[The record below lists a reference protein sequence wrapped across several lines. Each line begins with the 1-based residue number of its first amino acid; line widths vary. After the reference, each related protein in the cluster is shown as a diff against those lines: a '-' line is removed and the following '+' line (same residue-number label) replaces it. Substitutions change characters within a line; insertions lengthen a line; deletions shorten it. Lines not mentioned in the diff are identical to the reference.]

1 MVLLKL
7 KRVKFGFILLLAV
20 GFTQGSFRLRGE
32 MRSGS
37 VGRWNSVPWR
47 VFWGWKVRSK
57 DPFGGSDFFFV
68 FEEESAEGNGLPRT
82 DLTGGGK
89 MDQRWGPL
97 AEVIATT
104 GSIVPGSVCVAENGA
119 RDLLRFSLSPFFFIL
134 GLCLGFIHNPERRS
148 LLSWRS
154 SEPDMTPQCRDRRVE
169 SGERALSRRRRR
181 RSRPSWIFELASRR
195 WSCLEMSPWSKILN
209 GKMRFFMRKRIAAG
223 KCVVVCS
230 SQNLVLIAQRFWRF
244 CLRNCELFNWW
255 MDDGKIVAE
264 KFSEFVC
271 GQSHQKG
278 VRLRNCVRM
287 CAT

>member
-57 DPFGGSDFFFV
+57 VPFGGSDFFFRV
-68 FEEESAEGNGLPRT
+68 GGRECRGEWPPENRFNWGGQNGSTMGTPRGSDRHNGLDCSGIRVCS
-82 DLTGGGK
+82 GE
-89 MDQRWGPL
+89 WGSRSSPL
-97 AEVIATT
+97 L
-104 GSIVPGSVCVAENGA
+104 SIS
-119 RDLLRFSLSPFFFIL
+119 FFFIL
-134 GLCLGFIHNPERRS
+134 GLCLGFNHNPERRS

-255 MDDGKIVAE
+255 MDDGKIVVE